1 MLWLRGCTRCGG
13 DLFRDWDEE
22 VPIIACLQCGHIL
35 TQAEEIE
42 YMAELA
48 ENQAM
53 ENQSC
58 EVSQAA

>member
-22 VPIIACLQCGHIL
+22 VPIISCLQCGHIL
-35 TQAEEIE
+35 THAEETE

-48 ENQAM
+48 DSHAI